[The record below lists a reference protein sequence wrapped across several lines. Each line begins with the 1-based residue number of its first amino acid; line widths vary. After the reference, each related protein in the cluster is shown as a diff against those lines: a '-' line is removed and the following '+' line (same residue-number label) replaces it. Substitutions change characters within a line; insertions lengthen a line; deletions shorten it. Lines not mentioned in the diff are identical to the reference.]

1 MLVSLGLEPTAEKVY
16 RALLAFPDFG
26 IAELSTHLLVSGSQ
40 VREALDTLADLAL
53 LRSSREDPGLRVPV
67 SLKRAMAIL
76 MERQQADVAA
86 RQAAIA
92 AGRQAIT
99 DLTADGVGIAGSP
112 DAQVEHVPGL
122 DAIQARLEELV
133 TSATTEVMAVVPGGP
148 QSAEILTAARPLDES
163 LATRGVLLRSVYQDS
178 MRADRT
184 NVAYARWLT
193 GLGHAVRTAPVVPPR
208 MLLFDRSVAV
218 VAADPGAPAAG
229 IAVLREAGVLA
240 SLIALFEQTWDAAV
254 GLDAMTGPD
263 DARDGQDGQQD
274 AQQDI
279 TATERQLLKM
289 LGSGMTD
296 EAAAKRLGVSLRTVK
311 RRMEDLMSRLGAGS
325 RFQAGL
331 KAGQR
336 GWLQ

>member
-26 IAELSTHLLVSGSQ
+26 VAELSTHLLVSGSQ

-53 LRSSREDPGLRVPV
+53 LRNSREDPGLRVPV

-76 MERQQADVAA
+76 LERQQADIAA

-99 DLTADGVGIAGSP
+99 DLIADGVDVAGSP
-112 DAQVEHVPGL
+112 DARVEHVLGL

-133 TSATTEVMAVVPGGP
+133 TSAATEVMAVVPGGP

-163 LATRGVLLRSVYQDS
+163 LAARGVLLRSVYQDS

-193 GLGHAVRTAPVVPPR
+193 GLGHAVRTAPLVPPR

-218 VAADPGAPAAG
+218 IAADPDAPAAG

-240 SLIALFEQTWDAAV
+240 SLVALFEQTWDAAV
-254 GLDAMTGPD
+254 GLDAMPGPE
-263 DARDGQDGQQD
+263 D
-274 AQQDI
+274 AQEDTQEDAQPTI

-311 RRMEDLMSRLGAGS
+311 RRMEHLMGRLDAGS

-336 GWLQ
+336 GWL